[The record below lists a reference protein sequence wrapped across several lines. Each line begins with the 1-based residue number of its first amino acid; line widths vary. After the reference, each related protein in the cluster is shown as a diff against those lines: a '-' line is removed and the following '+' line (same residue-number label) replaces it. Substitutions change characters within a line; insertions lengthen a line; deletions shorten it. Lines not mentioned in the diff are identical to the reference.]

1 MVTRNLQ
8 ECADYEVGAGPFTL
22 TAFHDGVD
30 GLTIDWI
37 EVGSKPKKREVPI
50 AGHQNLYEDDK
61 DMLLLKVETDA
72 RTVKCYI
79 DHKLDDHSFVKS
91 HCN

>member
-1 MVTRNLQ
+1 M
-8 ECADYEVGAGPFTL
+8 PFATML
-22 TAFHDGVD
+22 
-30 GLTIDWI
+30 
-37 EVGSKPKKREVPI
+37 GSKTF
-50 AGHQNLYEDDK
+50 EDDK
-61 DMLLLKVETDA
+61 NILLLKVETDA